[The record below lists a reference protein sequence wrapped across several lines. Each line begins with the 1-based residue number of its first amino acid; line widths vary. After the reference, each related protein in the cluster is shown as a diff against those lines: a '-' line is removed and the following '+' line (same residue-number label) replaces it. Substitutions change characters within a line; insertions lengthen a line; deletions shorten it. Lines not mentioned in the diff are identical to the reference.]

1 MDNFQHEEVREWI
14 FVSFF
19 PLLVSSKG
27 LPFKVRL
34 TLSILL
40 FLPEELAPA
49 GCFQGLVNKYPATLG
64 SDASYPELRNVH
76 HGGAHVFL
84 NVLQLPYTCSS
95 TYEAK

>member
-1 MDNFQHEEVREWI
+1 MWFFGAWI
-14 FVSFF
+14 FVSLF
-19 PLLVSSKG
+19 PPSVSPKG
-27 LPFKVRL
+27 LLFKVRL
-34 TLSILL
+34 TFLILP
-40 FLPEELAPA
+40 FPPEELAPA

-84 NVLQLPYTCSS
+84 NVLQLSYTCSP